1 MGFFRSRKSG
11 GQTGGGD
18 LGEPWNALGE
28 VQARGCWR
36 LAELLIAVPKRSWRE
51 IFPWKSNSG
60 VRNQKSPP
68 RAAKGVEK
76 DARWK
81 SPKAGL
87 SHRAWKSSKRRWI
100 PTFPTPSTAAGM
112 WGILF
117 VVDGKNS

>member
-1 MGFFRSRKSG
+1 LPAITAPAGRAAARAAATASMSIIAG

-18 LGEPWNALGE
+18 LGEPCNL
-28 VQARGCWR
+28 
-36 LAELLIAVPKRSWRE
+36 S
-51 IFPWKSNSG
+51 WKSNSG
-60 VRNQKSPP
+60 VRNQTSPP

-87 SHRAWKSSKRRWI
+87 SHRAWESSKRRWI

-112 WGILF
+112 WGNF
-117 VVDGKNS
+117 VCR